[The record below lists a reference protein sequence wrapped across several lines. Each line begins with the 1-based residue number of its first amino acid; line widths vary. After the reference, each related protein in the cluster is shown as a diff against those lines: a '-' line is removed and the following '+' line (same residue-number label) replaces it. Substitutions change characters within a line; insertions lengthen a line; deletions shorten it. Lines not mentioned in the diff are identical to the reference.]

1 MKVLI
6 TGAKGMLGRTLAR
19 HLAHHELIL
28 VDIDDFD
35 LTDAR
40 TTHAAITQQ
49 RPDVVIHGAAMTA
62 VDRCEAEADAA
73 YKVNALA
80 SAHVA
85 GATRDAGARLIAIST
100 DYVFSGDLDRPY
112 HEYDRTGPTNVY
124 GKSKLAGE
132 EAVRA
137 HCPNHLICR
146 ISWLYGPG
154 GPSFIHTMMK
164 LLAQDGDALK
174 VVDDQIGNPTS
185 TDAVA
190 AHINHLLGV
199 PLQGVCH
206 LTCEGEA
213 TWYQLTQEIARQL
226 GATRGV
232 TACTS
237 DEYPRPARR
246 PANSRLEKRVL
257 RLAGLPPMPHWQ
269 DTLTRFFAE
278 NPEG

>member
-19 HLAHHELIL
+19 HLGDHELIL

-35 LTDAR
+35 LTHPKA
-40 TTHAAITQQ
+40 THDAITGLA
-49 RPDVVIHGAAMTA
+49 PDVVIHGAAMTA
-62 VDRCEAEADAA
+62 VDRCETEEDAA
-73 YKVNALA
+73 FKVNALA

-85 GATRDAGARLIAIST
+85 GAARDAGARLIAIST
-100 DYVFSGDLDRPY
+100 DYVFAGDLDRPY
-112 HEYDRTGPTNVY
+112 HEFDPTGPTNAY
-124 GKSKLAGE
+124 GRSKLAGE

-154 GPSFIHTMMK
+154 GPSFVHTMMK
-164 LLAQDGDALK
+164 LLAQEGPPLK
-174 VVDDQIGNPTS
+174 VVDDQLGNPTS

-190 AHINHLLGV
+190 LHLKRLLEV

-213 TWYQLTQEIARQL
+213 TWYQLTQEIARQR

-232 TACTS
+232 TPCTT

-246 PANSRLEKRVL
+246 PANSRLDKRVL

-269 DTLTRFFAE
+269 DALTRFFAE
-278 NPEG
+278 NPAG